1 MIYIPCEY
9 LTSYTRNKSVS
20 SCTRVTCTVR
30 LMVDPP
36 TSGICGT
43 CVRPTHRT
51 TGLAYE
57 VASLV
62 LATIIVCPTL
72 NVDTRHQRIAL
83 QPCGADTPSLVELH
97 QALCSSATGAVS
109 AETRV

>member
-1 MIYIPCEY
+1 
-9 LTSYTRNKSVS
+9 
-20 SCTRVTCTVR
+20 
-30 LMVDPP
+30 MVDPP
-36 TSGICGT
+36 TSGIGGT

-62 LATIIVCPTL
+62 LATIIVCPAL
-72 NVDTRHQRIAL
+72 NVDTRHQRITL

-97 QALCSSATGAVS
+97 QTLRSSATGAVS
-109 AETRV
+109 AETRVQTILIDTESTTLCPLAPKLICFKIKS